1 MKKTSLPLLL
11 MAGLAGGCQSAPP
24 GKQSAPPLPLVAS
37 HPASVGVR
45 IPEVV
50 RAYAVGAY
58 IDPEDPSV
66 RHDAHWIQRVES
78 PARWDLRSPLPL
90 PAPVPEPLTVAIAT
104 EPSPVVEVTVS
115 EPQVASTLPV
125 PLEPAL
131 VPNAEGVLDLTAL
144 AINHREEGN
153 PFAVVPV
160 ANTAREVMLHLSG
173 VIGGVH
179 ATAVLNDRLVETGDV
194 VESLTVERIEDRSVL
209 LRFGETKLR
218 IPVGEAAVRVRLPL

>member
-11 MAGLAGGCQSAPP
+11 LAGLAGGCQSAPP

-37 HPASVGVR
+37 HPATVGVR
-45 IPEVV
+45 VPEVV

-90 PAPVPEPLTVAIAT
+90 PATVPEPLTVAIAT
-104 EPSPVVEVTVS
+104 EPSRVVEVTAS
-115 EPQVASTLPV
+115 EPQFASALPA

-131 VPNAEGVLDLTAL
+131 VPNAEGMLDLTAL
-144 AINHREEGN
+144 ASNQSEEGN

-173 VIGGVH
+173 LIGGVR
-179 ATAVLNDRLVETGDV
+179 ASAVINDRLVETGDI

-218 IPVGEAAVRVRLPL
+218 IPVGESAVRVRLPL

>member
-24 GKQSAPPLPLVAS
+24 EKQSAPRLPLVAS

-66 RHDAHWIQRVES
+66 RHDAHWVQRVES
-78 PARWDLRSPLPL
+78 PARWDLRPALPL
-90 PAPVPEPLTVAIAT
+90 PAALPEPLSVAIAT
-104 EPSPVVEVTVS
+104 EPSPVAEVTVI
-115 EPQVASTLPV
+115 EPPVATVLPA

-144 AINHREEGN
+144 ASNDREEGN

-160 ANTAREVMLHLSG
+160 ANTAREVTLHLSG
-173 VIGGVH
+173 VIGGVR
-179 ATAVLNDRLVETGDV
+179 ASAVINDRLVETGDV

-218 IPVGEAAVRVRLPL
+218 IPVGESAVRVRLPL

>member
-1 MKKTSLPLLL
+1 MKTTSLPLLL
-11 MAGLAGGCQSAPP
+11 LAGLAGGCQSAPP
-24 GKQSAPPLPLVAS
+24 EKQSAPPLPLVTS
-37 HPASVGVR
+37 HPVPAGVR
-45 IPEVV
+45 IPEIV

-78 PARWDLRSPLPL
+78 PARWDLRSPLPP
-90 PAPVPEPLTVAIAT
+90 PAAVPEPLTIAIAA
-104 EPSPVVEVTVS
+104 EPSPVVKVTVS
-115 EPQVASTLPV
+115 EPSAAPALPS

-144 AINHREEGN
+144 ASNHREEGN

-160 ANTAREVMLHLSG
+160 ANTAREVMLHVSG
-173 VIGGVH
+173 IIGGMR
-179 ATAVLNDRLVETGDV
+179 ACAVINDRLVETGDV

-209 LRFGETKLR
+209 MRFGETKLR
-218 IPVGEAAVRVRLPL
+218 VPVGESAVRVRLPH